1 MTIFEKADAELL
13 PGFERRAV
21 TVNGN
26 AIMSLSAGN
35 GPPLLML
42 HGDPQT
48 HLCWHRLAP
57 RLAERFTVVL
67 TDLRGRG
74 ESHKP
79 GLLAN
84 GNAYSKREMAEEQ
97 RAVMRE
103 LGHERF
109 AVIGHDR
116 GARVARRLALDHPG
130 TVSRLVA
137 MDIIPALNF
146 YEAANAS
153 IAQDYFYFFFLT
165 QDHPIPDDLIKGNAH
180 LFMRQILFGLSD
192 KPVPYAP
199 AAVDAYLE
207 ASTSPDS
214 VTAMCECFRAG
225 FKIDPFHDE
234 EDRKQGKKITC
245 PTLVMWGEWS
255 VVGRH
260 FDVEA
265 VWSEWSQDPA
275 FAPVPSGHFIPEEA
289 PEAAFKVIIDFLTG
303 SEG

>member
-13 PGFERRAV
+13 PGFERRVV

-48 HLCWHRLAP
+48 HLCWHKIAP

-79 GLLAN
+79 GLVAN
-84 GNAYSKREMAEEQ
+84 GSAYSKREMAAEQ

-116 GARVARRLALDHPG
+116 GARVARRLALDHPE

-137 MDIIPALNF
+137 MDIIPTLNF

-153 IAQDYFYFFFLT
+153 IAQEYFYFFFLT

-180 LFMRQILFGLSD
+180 PFMSQILFGLSD
-192 KPVPYAP
+192 KPVPYET
-199 AAVDAYLE
+199 AAVDAYLA
-207 ASTSPDS
+207 ASTSADA
-214 VTAMCECFRAG
+214 VTAICECFRAG
-225 FKIDPFHDE
+225 YRIDRFHDE
-234 EDRKQGKKITC
+234 DDRKQGKKITC
-245 PTLVMWGEWS
+245 PTLVMWGEWG

-260 FDVEA
+260 FDVA
-265 VWSEWSQDPA
+265 KVWSEWCLDPE
-275 FAPVPSGHFIPEEA
+275 FEPVPSGHFIPEEA
-289 PEAAFKVIIDFLTG
+289 PEAALAAIDRFLARP
-303 SEG
+303 